1 MALRAMKSRKVFED
15 KYKRLKN
22 KPHGV
27 THKNSFLCINIFM
40 SEYRG
45 KKTEGGKSGKAKALP
60 QKQH

>member
-15 KYKRLKN
+15 KYKQLKN

-45 KKTEGGKSGKAKALP
+45 KKTEGDKSDRALA
-60 QKQH
+60 